1 MTGKRLTIRDI
12 AKVTGVS
19 YATVSRALSG
29 SADISDKTRKRI
41 LAACDK
47 LGYTANYMARSL
59 VARKSKLIGFILGR
73 IDNPYMGQLAC
84 QAEIYARQK
93 GYSLIL
99 CNSMNREQH
108 EAELFS
114 LLLGRQ
120 VDGIII
126 IPANSGSHEALGK
139 YFEQIPTVFIGEN
152 LKDARKNYVTVDNYQ
167 GTRIGTEY
175 LISLGHRAIVYIGH
189 RPGSATHQLRTAG
202 YIDACKGCG
211 LAPVIIDNHEPA
223 SSLEQGYR
231 LAKILFSRPRPCTAV
246 FAATDTT
253 ALGVMKAADEAGIG
267 IPEQV
272 SLIGFD
278 NISYSMLPRI
288 NLTTLEQPFYT
299 MAAAA
304 VDMLIKQIE
313 EPAPGYS
320 HTVLAPTLVKRGT
333 CKAVT

>member
-1 MTGKRLTIRDI
+1 M
-12 AKVTGVS
+12 TGVS

-41 LAACDK
+41 LTTCNK

-108 EAELFS
+108 EVELFS

-126 IPANSGSHEALGK
+126 IPSNTGSHDALEK
-139 YFEQIPTVFIGEN
+139 YFEQIPTVVIGEN
-152 LKDARKNYVTVDNYQ
+152 LRDSRKNYVTVDNYQ
-167 GTRIGTEY
+167 GTRMGTEY
-175 LISLGHRAIVYIGH
+175 LISLGHHSIVYIGH
-189 RPGSATHQLRTAG
+189 RPGSVTHQFRTSG
-202 YIDACKGCG
+202 YIDTCREHGIKA
-211 LAPVIIDNHEPA
+211 AVIDNHEPD
-223 SSLEQGYR
+223 SSLEQGYI
-231 LAKILFSRPRPCTAV
+231 LAKKLFSRPYPYTAV

-253 ALGVMKAADEAGIG
+253 ALGIMKAADESNIA
-267 IPEQV
+267 IPERL

-278 NISYSMLPRI
+278 NIAYSMLPRI
-288 NLTTLEQPFYT
+288 NLTTVEQPFYT
-299 MAAAA
+299 MASAA

-313 EPAPGYS
+313 EPADGYS
-320 HTVLAPTLVKRGT
+320 HMVLAPTLVKRGT
-333 CKAVT
+333 CRPITIK

>member
-1 MTGKRLTIRDI
+1 MTS
-12 AKVTGVS
+12 VS

-41 LAACDK
+41 LATCNK

-73 IDNPYMGQLAC
+73 VDNPYMGQLAC

-99 CNSMNREQH
+99 CNSMSREQH

-120 VDGIII
+120 ADGIII
-126 IPANSGSHEALGK
+126 LPANSGSYEALEK

-152 LKDARKNYVTVDNYQ
+152 PRDIRRNYVAVDNFQ

-175 LISLGHRAIVYIGH
+175 LISLGHRSIVYIGH
-189 RPGSATHQLRTAG
+189 RPGSATHKLRIGG
-202 YIDACKGCG
+202 YIATCKEHG
-211 LAPVIIDNHEPA
+211 LKTVVIDNHESA
-223 SSLEQGYR
+223 SSVEQGYV
-231 LAKILFSRPRPCTAV
+231 LAKKLFSRPGPYTAV

-253 ALGVMKAADEAGIG
+253 ALGVMKAADELNIA
-267 IPEQV
+267 IPEDI
-272 SLIGFD
+272 SLMGFD
-278 NISYSMLPRI
+278 NITYSMLPRI
-288 NLTTLEQPFYT
+288 NLTTVEQPFYT
-299 MAAAA
+299 MASAA

-313 EPAPGYS
+313 EPTDGYS
-320 HTVLAPTLVKRGT
+320 HIVLAPALVKRGT
-333 CKAVT
+333 CRSVK